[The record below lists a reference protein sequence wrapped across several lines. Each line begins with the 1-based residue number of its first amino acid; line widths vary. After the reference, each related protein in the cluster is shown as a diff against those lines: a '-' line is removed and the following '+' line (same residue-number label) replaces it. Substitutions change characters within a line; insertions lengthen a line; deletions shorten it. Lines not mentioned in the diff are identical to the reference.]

1 MSEEPRPASQNTTGE
16 YCTFCGALIPPTG
29 NFCPRCG
36 AIRASLRAS
45 DPNLSPFPW
54 VRTVPVRTGP
64 SWRRLFKTGSA
75 YSMIT
80 MLAQFILSLA
90 ALIYGITIVLPE
102 IVKHSFSMII
112 ITPRLVEIGRISG
125 DALGAYYLLIVA
137 AILMSAIWLFLTSAR
152 SFKKEL
158 GMKAEPR
165 KHSAIFDLC
174 GLMFAV
180 LFLNVAVVI
189 VMGIFDSE
197 VTSPVEDT
205 DLWELLFLLANASV
219 WEELIVRVLMIG
231 LPLIGIDLLRR
242 AFSGRAL
249 PYKSYKY
256 VLGGGISIGIPE
268 AALLILS
275 SVMFGMGHYEGWG
288 AWKVFPAA
296 VAGLAFGYMFL
307 KHGLAAS
314 IMLHFG
320 FDYLSLPSEV
330 FAGASLSILVF
341 LAVAILLWVGMGSVF
356 FGYYLT
362 RMIEFV
368 TKRKYFED
376 RPAPQPVQYNYSYGG
391 NIMQPPREI
400 PPAAGNLGLGQR
412 EPTATQ
418 NAMPGFGAVFI
429 CPVCGN
435 TQARWLDGRF
445 QCLRCG
451 TLL

>member
-1 MSEEPRPASQNTTGE
+1 MSEEPRPACQNTPGE
-16 YCTFCGALIPPTG
+16 YCTLCGAWIPPTG

-45 DPNLSPFPW
+45 DPVQSPFPMA
-54 VRTVPVRTGP
+54 RTVPVRTGP

-80 MLAQFILSLA
+80 MLAQFILSLVT
-90 ALIYGITIVLPE
+90 LIYGITIVLPE
-102 IVKHSFSMII
+102 IVKHTFSMII
-112 ITPRLVEIGRISG
+112 ITPNLVEIGRISG
-125 DALGAYYLLIVA
+125 DALGVYYLLIVA
-137 AILMSAIWLFLTSAR
+137 AILMSAIWLFVTSAR
-152 SFKKEL
+152 SFRKEL
-158 GMKAEPR
+158 GMKAESR

-180 LFLNVAVVI
+180 LFLNMVVI
-189 VMGIFDSE
+189 LVMGMFGNE
-197 VTSPVEDT
+197 ATSPVEDT

-231 LPLIGIDLLRR
+231 LPLIAIDLLRR

-249 PYKSYKY
+249 PYKPQKY

-268 AALLILS
+268 AALLIFS
-275 SVMFGMGHYEGWG
+275 SAMFGMGHYEGWG
-288 AWKVFPAA
+288 AWKVFPAT

-307 KHGLAAS
+307 RHGLAAS

-320 FDYLSLPSEV
+320 FDYLSLPSDV
-330 FAGASLSILVF
+330 FPGASLSILVF
-341 LAVAILLWVGMGSVF
+341 LGVALLLWIGMGSVF

-362 RMIEFV
+362 RMAEFV

-376 RPAPQPVQYNYSYGG
+376 RPAPQPVHYAYSYGG
-391 NIMQPPREI
+391 KITQPPRET
-400 PPAAGNLGLGQR
+400 PPVTGSPELGRR
-412 EPTATQ
+412 EPVTTQ
-418 NAMPGFGAVFI
+418 NAIPGFGAVFI
-429 CPVCGN
+429 CPVCGS

-451 TLL
+451 SLL